1 MRIPNAPYIT
11 LSGLPLRIDL
21 EWPFHASTSG
31 ADWFSLHGRVW
42 LADSRDGQPDSG
54 LHAEVAVN
62 VSQVIKEALPSLEPQ
77 HAESA
82 AVNAIRKEL
91 DVRQLELLKS
101 GKRLPVHVSS
111 RVYDF
116 RRQRLIFARADDEQ
130 LRDFLMRKA
139 WWTAARAGLETPIWL
154 TDPWDLE
161 YVNSTAEHMTEAAQ
175 RLVIEGLLAVE
186 GDHARATSALIARA
200 DDVVGAMQAALH
212 KLEAKHAFERG

>member
-1 MRIPNAPYIT
+1 MRSPNAPYIT
-11 LSGLPLRIDL
+11 LSGLPVRIDL

-31 ADWFSLHGRVW
+31 ADWFSLHARVW
-42 LADSRDGQPDSG
+42 LADARDGQPDSG

-62 VSQVIKEALPSLEPQ
+62 VSQTIKEALPSLEPQ

-101 GKRLPVHVSS
+101 SKRIPVHVSS

-116 RRQRLIFARADDEQ
+116 KRQRLIFARADDEQ
-130 LRDFLMRKA
+130 LRDFLIRKA
-139 WWTAARAGLETPIWL
+139 WWTAAKAGRDTQIWL
-154 TDPWDLE
+154 GDPFDLE
-161 YVNSTAEHMTEAAQ
+161 YVNSTAEQMMAAAQ
-175 RLVIEGLLAVE
+175 RLAAEGLLAVN
-186 GDHARATSALIARA
+186 GDHASATDALIARA
-200 DDVVGAMQAALH
+200 QEVVGAMQTALQ

>member
-1 MRIPNAPYIT
+1 MRNPDAPYIT
-11 LSGLPLRIDL
+11 LSGLPIRIDL

-31 ADWFSLHGRVW
+31 ADWLSLHARVL
-42 LADSRDGQPDSG
+42 LADARGGQPDSG

-101 GKRLPVHVSS
+101 SKRIPVHVSS

-130 LRDFLMRKA
+130 LRDFLMRKG
-139 WWTAARAGLETPIWL
+139 WWTAARINAQAPIWIV
-154 TDPWDLE
+154 DAFDLE
-161 YVNSTAEHMTEAAQ
+161 YLNTTPEQMMAAAQ
-175 RLVIEGLLAVE
+175 RLVAEGMIVID
-186 GDHARATSALIARA
+186 GDHAHATDALLART
-200 DDVVGAMQAALH
+200 DEVVGAMQTALQ

>member
-1 MRIPNAPYIT
+1 MRNPNAPYIT
-11 LSGLPLRIDL
+11 LSGLPVRIEL

-31 ADWFSLHGRVW
+31 ADWFSLHARVW
-42 LADSRDGQPDSG
+42 LADGRAGQPDSG
-54 LHAEVAVN
+54 LHADVAVN
-62 VSQVIKEALPSLEPQ
+62 VSQTIKEALPSLEPQ

-101 GKRLPVHVSS
+101 SKRIPVHVSS
-111 RVYDF
+111 RFYDF
-116 RRQRLIFARADDEQ
+116 KRQRLIFARADDEQ

-139 WWTAARAGLETPIWL
+139 WWTAARAGRDTQVWL

-161 YVNSTAEHMTEAAQ
+161 YLNSTAEHMIEAAQ
-175 RLVIEGLLAVE
+175 RLVTEGLLSVNGEYAIATDALV
-186 GDHARATSALIARA
+186 ARKDEI
-200 DDVVGAMQAALH
+200 VGAMQAALQ

>member
-1 MRIPNAPYIT
+1 MRNPNAPYIT
-11 LSGLPLRIDL
+11 LSGLPVRIEL

-31 ADWFSLHGRVW
+31 ADWHSLHARVW
-42 LADSRDGQPDSG
+42 LADGRAGQPDSG

-62 VSQVIKEALPSLEPQ
+62 VSQTIKEALPSLEPQ

-101 GKRLPVHVSS
+101 SKRIPVHVSS
-111 RVYDF
+111 RFYDF
-116 RRQRLIFARADDEQ
+116 KRQRLIFARADDEQ

-139 WWTAARAGLETPIWL
+139 WWTAERTGRETPIWL
-154 TDPWDLE
+154 TDPFDLD
-161 YVNSTAEHMTEAAQ
+161 YLNTTAEQMMAAAQ
-175 RLVIEGLLAVE
+175 RLASEDLLVVD
-186 GDHARATSALIARA
+186 GDRARVTSALLARR
-200 DDVVGAMQAALH
+200 DEVIGAMTAALE

>member
-1 MRIPNAPYIT
+1 MRNPNAPYIT
-11 LSGLPLRIDL
+11 LTGLPLRIDL

-31 ADWFSLHGRVW
+31 ADWFSLHGRAW
-42 LADSRDGQPDSG
+42 LADGRDGQPDSG

-62 VSQVIKEALPSLEPQ
+62 VSQVIKEALPSLEPE

-101 GKRLPVHVSS
+101 AKRLPVHVSS

-116 RRQRLIFARADDEQ
+116 KRQRLIFARADDEQ

-139 WWTAARAGLETPIWL
+139 WWTTARAGHDTPIWL

-175 RLVIEGLLAVE
+175 RLAVEGLLTIE
-186 GDHARATSALIARA
+186 GDQARATAALIARA
-200 DDVVGAMQAALH
+200 DEVVGAMQAALQ
-212 KLEAKHAFERG
+212 KLEAKHAFEHG

>member
-1 MRIPNAPYIT
+1 MRTPNAPYIT
-11 LSGLPLRIDL
+11 LTGLPLRIDL

-42 LADSRDGQPDSG
+42 LADGRDGQPDSG
-54 LHAEVAVN
+54 LHADVAVN

-101 GKRLPVHVSS
+101 AKRLPVHVSS

-116 RRQRLIFARADDEQ
+116 KRQRLIFARADDEQ

-139 WWTAARAGLETPIWL
+139 WWTAAQAAQETTIWL

-175 RLVIEGLLAVE
+175 RLVTEGLLVID
-186 GDHARATSALIARA
+186 GDYARATAALIAQA
-200 DDVVGAMQAALH
+200 DEVVGAMRAALQ
-212 KLEAKHAFERG
+212 KLEAKHAFEHG

>member
-1 MRIPNAPYIT
+1 MRNANAPLIT
-11 LSGLPLRIDL
+11 LTGLPLRIDL

-31 ADWFSLHGRVW
+31 ADWFSLHGRAW
-42 LADSRDGQPDSG
+42 LADGHDGQPDSG

-62 VSQVIKEALPSLEPQ
+62 VSQVIKEALPSLEPE

-101 GKRLPVHVSS
+101 AKRLPVHVSS

-116 RRQRLIFARADDEQ
+116 KRKRLIFARADDEQ
-130 LRDFLMRKA
+130 LREFLMRKA
-139 WWTAARAGLETPIWL
+139 WWTAARLGHETPIWL

-161 YVNSTAEHMTEAAQ
+161 YVNSTAEHMIEAAQ
-175 RLVIEGLLAVE
+175 RLAIEGLLTVE
-186 GDHARATSALIARA
+186 GDHARATAALIARA
-200 DDVVGAMQAALH
+200 GEVVGAMQAALE
-212 KLEAKHAFERG
+212 KLEAKHAFEHG

>member
-1 MRIPNAPYIT
+1 MRSPNAPYIT
-11 LSGLPLRIDL
+11 LSGLPVRIDL

-42 LADSRDGQPDSG
+42 LADGRDGQPDCG
-54 LHAEVAVN
+54 LHADVAVN

-91 DVRQLELLKS
+91 DVRQIELVKS

-111 RVYDF
+111 RHYDF
-116 RRQRLIFARADDEQ
+116 KRQRLIFARADDEQ

-139 WWTAARAGLETPIWL
+139 WWSAARGGRDSQIWI
-154 TDPWDLE
+154 TDPYDLD
-161 YVNSTAEHMTEAAQ
+161 YLNSTGGQMTAAAQ
-175 RLVIEGLLAVE
+175 RLAAEGLLVIQEDDAQAS
-186 GDHARATSALIARA
+186 DALLARGNEVL
-200 DDVVGAMQAALH
+200 GAMQTALQ

>member
-1 MRIPNAPYIT
+1 MRNPNAPYIT
-11 LSGLPLRIDL
+11 LTGLPVRIDL

-42 LADSRDGQPDSG
+42 LADGRDGHPDSG
-54 LHAEVAVN
+54 LHADVAVN

-91 DVRQLELLKS
+91 DVRQLEFLKS
-101 GKRLPVHVSS
+101 AKRLPVHVSS

-116 RRQRLIFARADDEQ
+116 KRQRLIFARADDEQ

-139 WWTAARAGLETPIWL
+139 WWTAARSGREAPIWI
-154 TDPWDLE
+154 TDPYDLE
-161 YVNSTAEHMTEAAQ
+161 YVNSTPGQMMAAAQ
-175 RLVIEGLLAVE
+175 RLEAEGLLAIKE
-186 GDHARATSALIARA
+186 DDARASDTLIGRSEEI
-200 DDVVGAMQAALH
+200 VGAMQTSLQ
-212 KLEAKHAFERG
+212 KLEAKHAFEHG